1 MGRVHFW
8 MRKIVMAS
16 LALAMSTALHAQTS
30 QTKNAPTKKTTSTST
45 RSRQSSVGTNSS
57 KTRQTSARK
66 RRSRRTSGN
75 WRRRGQQKID
85 PERARQI
92 QEALIREHYLQG
104 EPSGI
109 WDAATQKAME
119 RYQTDNGWQNKNIPD
134 SRALIKMGLGPGQEH
149 LLNPESA
156 MTTQPGTR
164 PISGAP
170 PSPANP
176 SDSPPSSPTA
186 PQN

>member
-1 MGRVHFW
+1 
-8 MRKIVMAS
+8 MRKIVIAS
-16 LALAMSTALHAQTS
+16 LALAMSTALHAQAS
-30 QTKNAPTKKTTSTST
+30 QTKSSSPKKAASTST
-45 RSRQSSVGTNSS
+45 LPQQNRVRTNSS
-57 KTRQTSARK
+57 KTRQASTGK
-66 RRSRRTSGN
+66 RRVRRTSGN

-104 EPSGI
+104 EPSGT